1 MILLAEVSNIFP
13 VNAYF
18 FVDDDT
24 NRGFLIDPGA
34 QADKLLKI
42 IDERSWT
49 IEKILLTHGHFDHI
63 GAVTEIQRTLKV
75 PVFMHK
81 NGDKYV
87 KSPRWNL
94 SDQFGLD
101 IVLNDVT
108 FLDDGAELSLS
119 KNFSLRLIAAPG
131 HTTDGAIYYSEKNSA
146 AFVGDT
152 IFRGSIGRTDFYG
165 GNAAELHETI
175 TEKVFKLPDETVL
188 LSGHSE
194 PTTVAD
200 EKYFFSRV
208 NFFDSL

>member
-1 MILLAEVSNIFP
+1 MIMLTEVSNIFP

-18 FVDDDT
+18 FVDDET
-24 NRGFLIDPGA
+24 NHGFLIDPGA
-34 QADKLLKI
+34 QADKLLEI
-42 IDERSWT
+42 INERGWT

-63 GAVTEIQRTLKV
+63 GAVEELQRTLKI
-75 PVFMHK
+75 PVLMHK
-81 NGDKYV
+81 NGDKYI

-94 SDQFGLD
+94 SDQFDLN
-101 IVLNDVT
+101 IVLDDVT

-119 KNFSLRLIAAPG
+119 KDFTLKLIAAPG

-165 GNAAELHETI
+165 GNLAQLQDTI
-175 TEKVFKLPDETVL
+175 MEKVFKLPDDTIL

-208 NFFDSL
+208 NFFDPF